1 MNTHT
6 KVIIILQVFFLLLEI
21 YTGSFRSVK
30 NKEQK
35 NELLNLFC
43 DYITFF
49 CLISILFLTIVELLI
64 EIVL

>member
-35 NELLNLFC
+35 NELLNLFW